1 MPRNCADVVPGICST
16 GWHAPSFGGNI
27 ALARRQR
34 AGTRRTNLSARPTA
48 AALLKAHALLRWSLG
63 LCLGVAPK
71 AIAFAQ
77 SSHGKP
83 ELTYP
88 EALGITFNL
97 SHTDGLIALCACRR
111 QSAGRDRRGT
121 KAGRATQTLQLA
133 RNFCPRETAYV
144 ARMPRDQQ
152 TDAFLRLWTRKEA
165 AHKADGRGLSAAAR
179 HVRGA
184 WRSLRALGDLGPR
197 TRSRDV
203 GAVAWEARLDKSAGR
218 GSRDRMKACRCKRN
232 REFSMTIEEK
242 CHILA
247 NQPLMSRTQRQHGP

>member
-1 MPRNCADVVPGICST
+1 LRWLDGNERERADKFVRE
-16 GWHAPSFGGNI
+16 AD
-27 ALARRQR
+27 RRCFVE
-34 AGTRRTNLSARPTA
+34 
-48 AALLKAHALLRWSLG
+48 AHALLRWSLG

-97 SHTDGLIALCACRR
+97 SHTDGLIALALAGANR
-111 QSAGRDRRGT
+111 QVGIDVERS
-121 KAGRATQTLQLA
+121 GRATQTLQLA

-165 AHKADGRGLSAAAR
+165 AHKADGRGLSLPLDTFE
-179 HVRGA
+179 V
-184 WRSLRALGDLGPR
+184 LGDRCGPWAI
-197 TRSRDV
+197 SDLELAPGYV
-203 GAVAWEARLDKSAGR
+203 GAVAWEARLD
-218 GSRDRMKACRCKRN
+218 N
-232 REFSMTIEEK
+232 LPVEVHEIE
-242 CHILA
+242 
-247 NQPLMSRTQRQHGP
+247 